1 MNKKITAGLAAISLF
16 ASVFSMTAMADD
28 DTTIT
33 VAASPT
39 PHAEILEQAKPLLE
53 KQGYTLDI
61 KVFEDYVQ
69 PNKVVDS
76 GEMDANYFQHI
87 PYLENFNEENGTDLV
102 NAGGIHYEPM
112 GIFPGTKSS
121 LDDVEEGDTIALPND
136 PTNEARAL
144 LLLQDNGLL
153 TLKPDAGIN
162 ATVNDIEEN
171 PHDLKFQEL
180 EAAQVARVKDEV
192 AYMVINGNYAIQA
205 GFSVAK
211 DALALLAPHLH
222 AVDVGRMAF
231 VDTQVHL
238 SLLVGYPDVS
248 GG

>member
-53 KQGYTLDI
+53 KQGCTLDI

-153 TLKPDAGIN
+153 TLKSDAGIN
-162 ATVNDIEEN
+162 ATVAFLEPEISTSPTRRWPPSIRNTSSILILQKHPFIHPGAVLHNPVRRRLILPIALILTCNHAQTRIFRRRNPIRTVLINDT
-171 PHDLKFQEL
+171 LQ
-180 EAAQVARVKDEV
+180 
-192 AYMVINGNYAIQA
+192 
-205 GFSVAK
+205 
-211 DALALLAPHLH
+211 
-222 AVDVGRMAF
+222 GR
-231 VDTQVHL
+231 
-238 SLLVGYPDVS
+238 
-248 GG
+248 